1 VAERRN
7 AVRMLADILES
18 LRPKLKL
25 VLTHKDE
32 DDLFNI
38 ANNFGIRHKNERQK
52 TDYDPLWLSWM
63 FYYYLATIHF
73 VTRRLEKTEKRT
85 DTLTT
90 TKKK

>member
-1 VAERRN
+1 
-7 AVRMLADILES
+7 MLADILES

-73 VTRRLEKTEKRT
+73 VTRRLEKT
-85 DTLTT
+85 
-90 TKKK
+90 